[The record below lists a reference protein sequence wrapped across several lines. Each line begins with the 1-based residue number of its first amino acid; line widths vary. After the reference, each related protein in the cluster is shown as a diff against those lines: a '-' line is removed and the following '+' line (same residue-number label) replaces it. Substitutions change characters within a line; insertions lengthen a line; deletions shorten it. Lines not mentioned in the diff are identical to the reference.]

1 MSAHTPPLRVL
12 VLEDNAD
19 DAELLVMHL
28 RRAGFHLQW
37 RRVDRGD
44 DLRAALG
51 DGVWDLILADYSMPQ
66 FTAPDALAILKDLQL
81 DIPFII
87 VSGSVGE
94 TAAVEVMK
102 AGAHDFFLKD
112 NLARLAVAVRRERSE
127 ACIRLER
134 KRALQDLQESQ
145 ERLRQAVV
153 ARDEF
158 LSIASHELKTP
169 LTSLTLNIQ
178 SARVALSAL
187 GVTTLPADK
196 LRAKLESAARQTG
209 RLAALIDN
217 LLQVTRINSE
227 AMALAPESVDLYE
240 TLRSIRAELADAIRV
255 SGSELRVM
263 AAERVIGSWDRMGI
277 ESVVRNLV
285 SNAIKYGGGKP
296 IDVEIDI
303 RADAACMVVTDR
315 GIGIAA
321 SEQERIFHRFERAV
335 PSEHYGGL
343 GLGLWIVRQIVEAH
357 GGTISVASKPQCG
370 SIFTVILPLRP
381 RVSADAGARALP

>member
-1 MSAHTPPLRVL
+1 MSAQTPLRLL

-19 DAELLVMHL
+19 DAELLIMHL
-28 RRAGFHLQW
+28 RRAGYQPQW
-37 RRVDRGD
+37 RRVDRAD
-44 DLRAALG
+44 DFRAALASG
-51 DGVWDLILADYSMPQ
+51 GWDVIVADYSMPQ
-66 FTAPDALAILKDLQL
+66 FTAPDALAILKELGL

-94 TAAVEVMK
+94 TAAVEAMK

-112 NLARLAVAVRRERSE
+112 NMARLAAAVQRERSD
-127 ACIRLER
+127 ARVRSER
-134 KRALQDLQESQ
+134 RHALQDLQESQ

-187 GVTTLPADK
+187 GAPTLPADK
-196 LRAKLESAARQTG
+196 LRNKLENAARQAG

-227 AMALAPESVDLYE
+227 GMALTPESVDLCE
-240 TLRSIRAELADAIRV
+240 TLRSVRAELADAIRV
-255 SGSELRVM
+255 SGSELRLT
-263 AAERVIGSWDRMGI
+263 ATDRVIGNWDRLGV
-277 ESVVRNLV
+277 ESVVRNLI
-285 SNAIKYGGGKP
+285 SNAVKYGGAKP
-296 IDVEIDI
+296 IDVELDV

-315 GIGIAA
+315 GIGIAQ

-357 GGTISVASKPQCG
+357 GGSISVASKPQCG
-370 SIFTVILPLRP
+370 SIFTVVLPLRP
-381 RVSADAGARALP
+381 RASDIAAPRALP